1 MKNIESYFDML
12 PYNGNLV
19 RNSNKSG
26 STQIGPEEYCPES
39 LEIKIG
45 PKFIPEGWTVNG
57 AEPIIPPEPEP
68 EPETS
73 EYDPTKTYEIGDH
86 VYYQGLEYQ
95 AIQNVPTN
103 ENNQVTDNWDTYWE
117 AVK

>member
-26 STQIGPEEYCPES
+26 STQIGPEEYS
-39 LEIKIG
+39 
-45 PKFIPEGWTVNG
+45 N
-57 AEPIIPPEPEP
+57 P

-73 EYDPTKTYEIGDH
+73 EYDPTKTYEAGDH
-86 VYYQGLEYQ
+86 VYYQGFEYQ

-117 AVK
+117 AVR